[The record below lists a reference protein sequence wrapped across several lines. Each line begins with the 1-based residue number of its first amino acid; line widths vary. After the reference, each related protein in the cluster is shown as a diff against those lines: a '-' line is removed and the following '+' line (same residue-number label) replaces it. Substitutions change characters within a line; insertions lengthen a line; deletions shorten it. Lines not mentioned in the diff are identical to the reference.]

1 MRIPSIRDMALHDEI
16 TLFLQGNIPSF
27 EVLCKGLTD
36 ACGRSNTLR
45 LERYEQEG
53 IYQRLRELKKD
64 KTEIGDIP
72 AEWIT
77 PVTLEQWMKILSYC
91 ENSPIREKFL
101 NVEVKLIEQ
110 MKNLKE
116 ISVIAQTVCR
126 TLYYLPN
133 LFNIKNPSSFLQSLW
148 PYLASIKQENTI
160 IERDDICTALEG
172 LRRFDQEDEIL
183 QKTLGELTWHVA
195 QNAAIGHWF
204 DGNQVAQAFL
214 GLQSMSATPAVKA
227 LLIALLKHIE
237 HLTQAKQWINGQE
250 MELLMRGMRNMPTN
264 DLTSAILQQLT
275 LHIQEGPANGI
286 SRGFPSLIL
295 NGLRKMEESKGVE
308 QFLIAIKLHFERH
321 YQQGNVSTTY
331 QMSEALPGLRHLSN
345 LPVASEV
352 LNLFA
357 SNLIYSKLI
366 VLPHEIYLRRWVA
379 DAIYYLADYFEHPTG
394 KDSAIN
400 LINTVL
406 TTFKPIVSLPM
417 DNNTLSTPEGRHKII
432 IDLGGFVIRETQ
444 QIDLT
449 EYSYSFEFAQ
459 FLATMLKSQVNTHYT
474 GWNLVLDDN
483 YNMYEQE
490 RLHILFRDQLGILN
504 LQSLEGKKKHFGL
517 NRPLLESKEKPSEF
531 AHKIVSEELAGQA
544 QSMSLP
550 PPSER
555 HKRTRDEMNSSSEDT
570 ISEALDSS
578 ASHIIDDEIAELTFS
593 KKAKIVEEEVSLL
606 TAHKPWLV

>member
-16 TLFLQGNIPSF
+16 TLFLQGDIPSF

-36 ACGRSNTLR
+36 VCRRSSTFR
-45 LERYEQEG
+45 LVDYEQEG
-53 IYQRLRELKKD
+53 IYQSLLKLKND
-64 KTEIGDIP
+64 GLQDTQNIP
-72 AEWIT
+72 PDW
-77 PVTLEQWMKILSYC
+77 VTSTTIRQWMMVLSYC
-91 ENSPIREKFL
+91 ENFPKREIFL

-126 TLYYLPN
+126 TLSYLPN
-133 LFNIKNPSSFLQSLW
+133 LFNIKNPSSLLQSLW
-148 PYLASIKQENTI
+148 PHLISIKQDNKPI
-160 IERDDICTALEG
+160 GQDDICDALEG
-172 LRRFDQEDEIL
+172 LRRFGQEDEIL
-183 QKTLGELTWHVA
+183 QKTLSELTWHVA
-195 QNAAIGHWF
+195 QNAAMGHWF

-237 HLTQAKQWINGQE
+237 HLTQAKQWINSQE
-250 MELLMRGMRNMPTN
+250 MELLMRGMGNMPTN

-275 LHIQEGPANGI
+275 LHIQEGPADGI

-295 NGLRKMEESKGVE
+295 NGLRKMEESKAVE

-321 YQQGNVSTTY
+321 YQQGKVSTTY
-331 QMSEALPGLRHLSN
+331 EMSEALPGLRHLSN

-366 VLPHEIYLRRWVA
+366 ILPHEIYLRRWVA

-394 KDSAIN
+394 KYSAIN
-400 LINTVL
+400 LINTVV
-406 TTFKPIVSLPM
+406 TTFKPIVSLPI
-417 DNNTLSTPEGRHKII
+417 DTNTLSTTEGRHKII
-432 IDLGGFVIRETQ
+432 IDLGGFVVRETQ

-449 EYSYSFEFAQ
+449 EYPYSFEFAE

-474 GWNLVLDDN
+474 GWNLVLDAN

-531 AHKIVSEELAGQA
+531 AHKIVSEKLAGQA

-555 HKRTRDEMNSSSEDT
+555 HKRARDEMNSNSEDT

-578 ASHIIDDEIAELTFS
+578 ASHTID
-593 KKAKIVEEEVSLL
+593 EEEVSLI
-606 TAHKPWLV
+606 TADKPWLV